1 MYRDILRKRVVRHLS
16 NVPVELI
23 TKETGRTLAFEL
35 CVLIDVTKLQYP
47 HFQHDFVTMCKD
59 MINKG
64 DVISVLDYLETVVGT
79 DKVAVLAK
87 TMLTMIKESKSG
99 E

>member
-1 MYRDILRKRVVRHLS
+1 
-16 NVPVELI
+16 
-23 TKETGRTLAFEL
+23 
-35 CVLIDVTKLQYP
+35 
-47 HFQHDFVTMCKD
+47 MCKD